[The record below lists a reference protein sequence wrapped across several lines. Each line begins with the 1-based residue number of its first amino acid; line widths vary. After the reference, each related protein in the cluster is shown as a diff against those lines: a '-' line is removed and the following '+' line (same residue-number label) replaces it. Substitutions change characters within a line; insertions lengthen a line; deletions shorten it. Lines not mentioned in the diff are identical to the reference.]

1 MRLGTTIVTAVLLA
15 AILGAAVV
23 QFVLLVD

>member
-1 MRLGTTIVTAVLLA
+1 MRFGTTIVTAILLA

-23 QFVLLVD
+23 QFVLLID

>member
-1 MRLGTTIVTAVLLA
+1 MRHGTTIVVALLLT

-23 QFVLLVD
+23 QFVLLVA

>member
-1 MRLGTTIVTAVLLA
+1 MRHGTTIVVALLLA